1 MKRFNRVSDTI
12 DSAESLDKDYEDIAE
27 LAGKCR
33 FSNCTHTEELDCA
46 VKKAI
51 SEGLLS
57 EDRFKTYLRL
67 KKEAEYLLKQ
77 KNKTKAVD
85 YMRKKKMFYK

>member
-1 MKRFNRVSDTI
+1 VSDTL

-27 LAGKCR
+27 LAGQCR

-57 EDRFKTYLRL
+57 EERFKTYLRL
-67 KKEAEYLLKQ
+67 KKEVEYLLKQ